1 MGSDK
6 DKSLSTEAAELRRQ
20 AEERLLANNAEF
32 QHPRTEEDLQRLV
45 HEFEV
50 HQIELEM
57 QNTVLRQAR
66 DDLEKE
72 RDKYADLYDFAP
84 VSYFTLDHEGVVKT
98 ANLSGACLLGI
109 ERSRLTGRRFGS
121 FVTAE
126 DRLAFAGFLEK
137 VFAGDGRES
146 CEVMLLGK
154 EHHPLFAQIEAEVV
168 ASGQEC
174 RVVVIDIT
182 VRRQIEAELKQT
194 NMQKELILASAGEG
208 IIGLDLEGNHT
219 FVNASAAAMLGYEV
233 VELVAKQSHSTWH
246 YAWPDG
252 SRYSAEECPIN
263 AAYRDGTVH
272 SGEEVFL
279 RKDGT
284 AFPVLFTSRP
294 IIIAGEIT
302 GAVLTFNDITERK
315 RVEKDLQESEERFR
329 ATFDQSAMGIG
340 HVGPD
345 GRILR
350 INRKYREILGYSE
363 EELKSLTI
371 GDITHPDDRE
381 ESMNLFRQMLEG
393 KLGSYSLEKRYI
405 RKDGSTVWVKL
416 TVSTVI
422 DTGGNLR
429 FGVGV
434 AEDITDRKR
443 AEETL
448 RFSEER
454 YRALF
459 HYNPTMIVT
468 LDAELTM
475 LSVNPACATQLGY
488 TIDELEGESVLKL
501 FQQDD
506 HPAVTEHLQ
515 MCLCKPEQVFHWQ
528 FRKVRKDGKQ
538 LWVEETAQAVSDFNG
553 VLNILV
559 VCQDITTRKQA
570 EDEREKLLVQL
581 DAVLNSI
588 NEGVV
593 IADLSG
599 NILTMNS
606 SALAFHEYENVAQ
619 AQRQLH
625 QLLDTFELTGL
636 EGQAVSFA
644 DWPLS
649 RALRGERFTDTE
661 VHVKHKATGRSRI
674 GSYSGTP
681 VQTRTGDVI
690 LAVITVRDIT
700 EHKRAEAE
708 IQRLASFPLLNP
720 NPILELDADG
730 QMTFCNP
737 AAKQF
742 LEKWGYVT
750 GINPLIPKDMPEIVQ
765 TLRNKKPGQFLRSI
779 EIDGRF
785 FEELVYVTPQ
795 FQTVRIYTME
805 ITKRKQ
811 AEEEIAKLNA
821 SLAVRAVELEDANRE
836 LEAFNY
842 TVAHDLR
849 NPLNVVSGYCQVIKE
864 LCSDRLD
871 EQCRSYLQETYNG
884 TLRMNRLIE
893 ALLQFSRL
901 AHVELKRDRVDLS
914 SVAREVAAELQLSE
928 MERRV
933 ETRISNGL
941 VADGDAALLRIVLT
955 NLLGNAWKYTAT
967 RGEAI
972 IEFAVT
978 EIDGRPVFL
987 IRDNGNGFDMTDAD
1001 KLFVPFQRL
1010 PGAEECR
1017 GFGIGLATVE
1027 RIIRRHGG
1035 RIWAEGESGKGAT
1048 FYFTLQT

>member
-1 MGSDK
+1 MGINK
-6 DKSLSTEAAELRRQ
+6 DKSLSTEAAELRRK
-20 AEERLLANNAEF
+20 AEERLLATRSESR
-32 QHPRTEEDLQRLV
+32 HPRTEEEMQRLI
-45 HEFEV
+45 HELEV

-57 QNTVLRQAR
+57 QNEELRQAR
-66 DDLEKE
+66 DDLEKA
-72 RDKYADLYDFAP
+72 RDKYADLYEFAP
-84 VSYFTLDHEGVVKT
+84 VSYFTLDHEGVVHA
-98 ANLSGACLLGI
+98 ANLTGAGLLGM
-109 ERSRLTGRRFGS
+109 ERSRLTGRRFGL
-121 FVTAE
+121 FVTVA
-126 DRLAFAGFLEK
+126 DRPAFAGFLGK
-137 VFAGDGRES
+137 VFASEGRES
-146 CEVMLLGK
+146 CEVTLLSKGNR
-154 EHHPLFAQIEAEVV
+154 PLFAQIEAV
-168 ASGQEC
+168 AVSSGQEC
-174 RVVVIDIT
+174 RVAVIDIT
-182 VRRQIEAELKQT
+182 A
-194 NMQKELILASAGEG
+194 
-208 IIGLDLEGNHT
+208 
-219 FVNASAAAMLGYEV
+219 
-233 VELVAKQSHSTWH
+233 
-246 YAWPDG
+246 
-252 SRYSAEECPIN
+252 
-263 AAYRDGTVH
+263 
-272 SGEEVFL
+272 
-279 RKDGT
+279 
-284 AFPVLFTSRP
+284 
-294 IIIAGEIT
+294 
-302 GAVLTFNDITERK
+302 
-315 RVEKDLQESEERFR
+315 
-329 ATFDQSAMGIG
+329 
-340 HVGPD
+340 
-345 GRILR
+345 
-350 INRKYREILGYSE
+350 
-363 EELKSLTI
+363 
-371 GDITHPDDRE
+371 
-381 ESMNLFRQMLEG
+381 
-393 KLGSYSLEKRYI
+393 
-405 RKDGSTVWVKL
+405 
-416 TVSTVI
+416 
-422 DTGGNLR
+422 
-429 FGVGV
+429 
-434 AEDITDRKR
+434 
-443 AEETL
+443 
-448 RFSEER
+448 
-454 YRALF
+454 
-459 HYNPTMIVT
+459 
-468 LDAELTM
+468 
-475 LSVNPACATQLGY
+475 
-488 TIDELEGESVLKL
+488 
-501 FQQDD
+501 
-506 HPAVTEHLQ
+506 
-515 MCLCKPEQVFHWQ
+515 
-528 FRKVRKDGKQ
+528 
-538 LWVEETAQAVSDFNG
+538 
-553 VLNILV
+553 
-559 VCQDITTRKQA
+559 RKQA
-570 EDEREKLLVQL
+570 EEEREKLLVQL

-593 IADLSG
+593 IADPSG
-599 NILTMNS
+599 NILTMNF
-606 SALAFHEYENVAQ
+606 SALDFHEYENVEQ
-619 AQRQLH
+619 VQQQLH
-625 QLLDTFELTGL
+625 QFLDTFELTDL
-636 EGQAVSFA
+636 EGQVVPFA

-661 VHVKHKATGRSRI
+661 VHVKHKDTGRSRI

-681 VQTRTGDVI
+681 VQTRSGDVI

-700 EHKRAEAE
+700 ERKRTEAE

-720 NPILELDADG
+720 NPVLELDADG

-742 LEKWGYVT
+742 LEKEGYVT
-750 GINPLIPKDMPEIVQ
+750 GINPLIPKDMPEILQ
-765 TLRNKKPGQFLRSI
+765 GLRNKKPGQFLRSI

>member
-1 MGSDK
+1 MGSDN
-6 DKSLSTEAAELRRQ
+6 DKSLSTEAAELRRR

-32 QHPRTEEDLQRLV
+32 QHPRTGEELQRLV
-45 HEFEV
+45 HELEV

-66 DDLEKE
+66 DDLERA

-84 VSYFTLDHEGVVKT
+84 VSYFTLDREGVVKT
-98 ANLSGACLLGI
+98 ANLTGAGLLGI
-109 ERSRLTGRRFGS
+109 ERSRLTGRRFGL
-121 FVTAE
+121 FVTVE
-126 DRLAFAGFLEK
+126 DRTAFADFLGK
-137 VFAGDGRES
+137 VFAGEGKES

-174 RVVVIDIT
+174 RVAVIDIT
-182 VRRQIEAELKQT
+182 VRRQIEAELKLS

-208 IIGLDLEGNHT
+208 IIGLDLEGNNT

-233 VELVAKQSHSTWH
+233 NELAAKQSHSTWH
-246 YAWPDG
+246 YARPDG
-252 SRYSAEECPIN
+252 SRYPAEECPIY

-294 IIIAGEIT
+294 IIIAGKIT
-302 GAVLTFNDITERK
+302 GAVLTFNDITDRK
-315 RVEKDLQESEERFR
+315 LVEKDLRESEERFR

-345 GRILR
+345 GRIVR

-363 EELKSLTI
+363 EELQALTI

-434 AEDITDRKR
+434 AEDIT
-443 AEETL
+443 A
-448 RFSEER
+448 
-454 YRALF
+454 
-459 HYNPTMIVT
+459 
-468 LDAELTM
+468 
-475 LSVNPACATQLGY
+475 
-488 TIDELEGESVLKL
+488 
-501 FQQDD
+501 
-506 HPAVTEHLQ
+506 
-515 MCLCKPEQVFHWQ
+515 
-528 FRKVRKDGKQ
+528 
-538 LWVEETAQAVSDFNG
+538 
-553 VLNILV
+553 
-559 VCQDITTRKQA
+559 RKQV

-581 DAVLNSI
+581 EAVLNSI

-599 NILTMNS
+599 NILSMNS

-625 QLLDTFELTGL
+625 QLMDTFELTDL
-636 EGQAVSFA
+636 EGQAVPFA

-661 VHVKHKATGRSRI
+661 VHVKYKGTGRSRI

-681 VQTRTGDVI
+681 VQTRSGDII

-700 EHKRAEAE
+700 ERKRTEAE

-720 NPILELDADG
+720 NPVLELDADG

-737 AAKQF
+737 AAKQI
-742 LEKWGYVT
+742 LEKEGSVT
-750 GINPLIPKDMPEIVQ
+750 GINPLIPQEMPEILQ
-765 TLRNKKPGQFLRSI
+765 ALRNKKPGQFFRSI

-795 FQTVRIYTME
+795 FQTVRIYTMD
-805 ITKRKQ
+805 ITKRKR
-811 AEEEIAKLNA
+811 AEEQIEILNTDLAARA
-821 SLAVRAVELEDANRE
+821 SELEDANRE

-849 NPLNVVSGYCQVIKE
+849 NPLNIICSYCQVIKE
-864 LCSDRLD
+864 LCSDKLD
-871 EQCRSYLQETYNG
+871 EQCKKFLQETYNG

-901 AHVELKRDRVDLS
+901 AHAELKRDRLDLS
-914 SVAREVAAELQLSE
+914 SMAREVAGELQLTGP
-928 MERRV
+928 ERPV
-933 ETRISNGL
+933 TFRIAEGIG
-941 VADGDAALLRIVLT
+941 AEGDANLLFVVLT
-955 NLLGNAWKYTAT
+955 NLLGNAWKFTAAQ
-967 RGEAI
+967 EKAI
-972 IEFAVT
+972 IEFSVT

-987 IRDNGNGFDMTDAD
+987 IRDNGAGFDMKDAD

-1017 GFGIGLATVE
+1017 GLGIGLATVE

-1035 RIWAEGESGKGAT
+1035 TIWAEGEPGKGAI
-1048 FYFTLQT
+1048 FHFTLQS